1 MAQPLWKRDEQFLR
15 KLNIL
20 LPYNPAIMLLA
31 VFPNE
36 WKTYVHTNIYTLVF
50 IDVYSTFIVIAKS
63 WKQPRCP

>member
-1 MAQPLWKRDEQFLR
+1 
-15 KLNIL
+15 
-20 LPYNPAIMLLA
+20 MLLA

-50 IDVYSTFIVIAKS
+50 TDVYSSFIVIAKS